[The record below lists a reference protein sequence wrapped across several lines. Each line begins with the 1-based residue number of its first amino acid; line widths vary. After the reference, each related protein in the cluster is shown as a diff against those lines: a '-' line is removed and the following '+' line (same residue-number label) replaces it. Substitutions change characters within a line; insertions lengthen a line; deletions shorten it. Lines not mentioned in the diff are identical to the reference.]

1 MRLQKQSERTKLAIP
16 NPQALDQFN
25 QPQRETCHVE
35 FYLKAVKNG
44 VESSKQG
51 KACYD
56 DIEYARLTPPGGN
69 LIVNKKVD
77 EALINRFRPQ
87 YEAYKRDEEMPENG
101 THVRLWPIITPA
113 EVKRCLEA
121 QVRTIEAVAE
131 MNENCIQKVGMGAR
145 ALKEKAINWL
155 KSASEQGTVTE
166 KMQQLKVEAD
176 DYRLQNEQLLARN
189 DELKA
194 KIKAERSENKA
205 VDIGDLQD
213 ILAELKTENAKLHLD
228 LKDSKL
234 VESALKDE
242 VRDLKEKLKKA
253 RAKNSKKGS
262 KKEG

>member
-1 MRLQKQSERTKLAIP
+1 
-16 NPQALDQFN
+16 
-25 QPQRETCHVE
+25 
-35 FYLKAVKNG
+35 
-44 VESSKQG
+44 
-51 KACYD
+51 
-56 DIEYARLTPPGGN
+56 
-69 LIVNKKVD
+69 
-77 EALINRFRPQ
+77 
-87 YEAYKRDEEMPENG
+87 
-101 THVRLWPIITPA
+101 
-113 EVKRCLEA
+113 
-121 QVRTIEAVAE
+121 
-131 MNENCIQKVGMGAR
+131 
-145 ALKEKAINWL
+145 
-155 KSASEQGTVTE
+155 
-166 KMQQLKVEAD
+166 
-176 DYRLQNEQLLARN
+176 LQNEQLLARN